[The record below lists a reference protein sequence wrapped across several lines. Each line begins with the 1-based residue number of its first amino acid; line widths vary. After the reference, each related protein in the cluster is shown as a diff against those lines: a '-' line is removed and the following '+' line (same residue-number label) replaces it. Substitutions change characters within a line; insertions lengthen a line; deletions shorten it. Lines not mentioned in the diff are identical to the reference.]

1 MYFYNTFVWLL
12 CNSFSDSTEQN
23 VVLSFTSLTQNTH
36 KIEIHQFVYTRNNT
50 VTVSRTWM
58 ISPLYR
64 HRNLL
69 KWNYVNCTCLV
80 GIKDISSPDDGTE
93 GNCFNDTISGL
104 WWRHDGNF
112 FHWVKDNRSS
122 LFLILYRR
130 VQSHVPFRYHD
141 FIYSFFIS
149 IEYYIIKQIKK

>member
-104 WWRHDGNF
+104 WWRHLEIF
-112 FHWVKDNRSS
+112 FTELKITGHPYF
-122 LFLILYRR
+122 LFYTGGCNHMCHLDIMILFT
-130 VQSHVPFRYHD
+130 V
-141 FIYSFFIS
+141 FFIS